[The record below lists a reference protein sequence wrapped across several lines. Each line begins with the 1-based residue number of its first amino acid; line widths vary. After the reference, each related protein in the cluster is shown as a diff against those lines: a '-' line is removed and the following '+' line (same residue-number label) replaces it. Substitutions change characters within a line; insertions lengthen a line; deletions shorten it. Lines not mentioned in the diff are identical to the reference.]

1 MTFGIS
7 PPWYRDEVETMA
19 FNGFAMETEE
29 LEDKINKIIDILSQ
43 ADDPYDPQLLRM
55 VAKSCHLNLYSLS
68 DMEMLRIKNG
78 VKK

>member
-7 PPWYRDEVETMA
+7 PPWYYDEVETMA

-29 LEDKINKIIDILSQ
+29 REDKINKMIDILSQ

-55 VAKSCHLNLYSLS
+55 VAKSYHLNLYSLS